1 MGGFGSGGWNRSGRL
16 TTDDTPRLDV
26 NYLNRVGALHIGC
39 SSAVSWSDTRGQIGC
54 VFIGTTEGSIELE
67 YPVRSTGE
75 QWHDCHERIAVSWE
89 ACRFGGPRPYFHCP
103 KCGRRVLCLYGLSQY
118 LCRSCHGLSYPSQ
131 RERESD
137 RAQRK
142 ADRIRMMLGG
152 KPGWQNIPKRPKG
165 MHART
170 YERFIGEIFN
180 SDQITYDAAIN
191 LLQRSKAKLHMSEKP
206 KM

>member
-1 MGGFGSGGWNRSGRL
+1 
-16 TTDDTPRLDV
+16 
-26 NYLNRVGALHIGC
+26 
-39 SSAVSWSDTRGQIGC
+39 
-54 VFIGTTEGSIELE
+54 
-67 YPVRSTGE
+67 
-75 QWHDCHERIAVSWE
+75 
-89 ACRFGGPRPYFHCP
+89 
-103 KCGRRVLCLYGLSQY
+103 
-118 LCRSCHGLSYPSQ
+118 
-131 RERESD
+131 
-137 RAQRK
+137 
-142 ADRIRMMLGG
+142 MMLGG